1 MKIMRTGKIGVMV
14 LFVAINAM
22 MLCACSE
29 KANTPVVEN
38 YSPLDPAM
46 LQIGDTVTPFR
57 YINPITHDWRVV
69 VRVSGEDLV
78 DVSHKL
84 HTRMFSTTDENV
96 LKRLRNWKFVYK
108 RTGVVNAS
116 STVRVFKNDE
126 LEETYGI
133 VLEKKWMG
141 LQSKK
146 FGLLVSVRHDE
157 LLELLKEMN

>member
-1 MKIMRTGKIGVMV
+1 MRTGKIHVVGWIIMSMVGVG
-14 LFVAINAM
+14 LT
-22 MLCACSE
+22 ACSDNA
-29 KANTPVVEN
+29 KTPVED
-38 YSPLDPAM
+38 YSPLDPAT
-46 LQIGDTVTPFR
+46 LKVGDTVTPFR
-57 YINPITHDWRVV
+57 YINPATHDWRVV

-84 HTRMFSTTDENV
+84 HTRMFSTTDEEV
-96 LKRLRNWKFVYK
+96 LEKLRKWKFTYK
-108 RTGVVNAS
+108 KSGVVNAS

-157 LLELLKEMN
+157 MLDILKEMN